1 MEVNPM
7 KLTLNINLEEALL
20 LSSALKKMDVN
31 FIHSRICKYEV
42 DNMSIE
48 NIRMGIK
55 RIIKTIDNFDK
66 ECSIFYSD
74 AVQLMEWLG
83 VQNEDDTQELLG
95 ISIVTYEDEEEIDNM
110 DRILCNLYG
119 DLSHSIKQYKLY
131 GGEM

>member
-1 MEVNPM
+1 M
-7 KLTLNINLEEALL
+7 KLNLNVNLKEAMVLMR
-20 LSSALKKMDVN
+20 ALERIDVN
-31 FIHSRICKYEV
+31 FIQSRIHKYEM

-55 RIIKTIDNFDK
+55 RIIKTINNFDK
-66 ECSIFYSD
+66 ECSIFYKD

-95 ISIVTYEDEEEIDNM
+95 ISIVTHEDEEEIDNV
-110 DRILCNLYG
+110 DRELCNLYG